1 MQKAEPQHNHT
12 QNQQAQRKDKGASL
26 ESPQGEQIAQLEA
39 MANNNPQVNELAQLA
54 AMANNSLQAV
64 AQRTLSEQF
73 SNSPRMIPQRQ
84 QFTQIT
90 GAAVQRMGDEEEPV
104 QGLFQSQPIQ
114 RVEDEELL
122 QGKFEVSQRVEDE
135 DELIQGKFDPVQRV
149 EEDELVQGKFETA
162 QLTEVPA
169 AKQNNTG
176 LPDNLKSGIE
186 HLSGMSMD
194 NVKVHYNSSQPE
206 QLNAHAYAQGTDIHL
221 APGQE
226 KHLPHEA
233 WHVVQQAQGRVKPTM
248 QMAGQQVNDDESLE
262 AEADVM
268 GERAVSAGVVQEQQ
282 YLGNPIVSDAL
293 GSDPIRSTL
302 FTDKNTVVSNAAI
315 HMESSQLRTVFQRK
329 SQLVVQMTWNET
341 EETEAQKILGP
352 MDGQELDVPIDGL
365 LDQQAWAG
373 LEHEGSVHL
382 GGSRFNLL
390 QPIEAKKVVARAA
403 KILEGSFIMTPP
415 PVAFVTRAAKTADTR
430 GLVLLDSH
438 HTINASRIIN
448 GDKNVKVKHVAKP
461 THPNGTT
468 TMADVAK
475 NREVITKNRAKA
487 KRYNQTVAGQQAM
500 QQAVDEIMK
509 QKIKKIN
516 EIKEITQLIQ
526 MIEESGID
534 EYNVEY
540 YQGAKNRLA
549 ELEKNIQG

>member
-12 QNQQAQRKDKGASL
+12 QNQQTQRKDKVASL
-26 ESPQGEQIAQLEA
+26 EAPLGEQIAQLEA
-39 MANNNPQVNELAQLA
+39 MANNSPQVNKLAKLA
-54 AMANNSLQAV
+54 AMADNSPQAV
-64 AQRTLSEQF
+64 VQRKLSEQF
-73 SNSPRMIPQRQ
+73 NNSPRMIAQRQ
-84 QFTQIT
+84 QFAKIT
-90 GAAVQRMGDEEEPV
+90 GAAMQRMGDEEE
-104 QGLFQSQPIQ
+104 
-114 RVEDEELL
+114 
-122 QGKFEVSQRVEDE
+122 
-135 DELIQGKFDPVQRV
+135 PVQRV

-162 QLTEVPA
+162 QLTEVPT

-176 LPDNLKSGIE
+176 IPDNLKSGIE

-194 NVKVHYNSSQPE
+194 NVKVHYNSSEPA
-206 QLNAHAYAQGTDIHL
+206 QLNALAYAQGTDIHL

-248 QMAGQQVNDDESLE
+248 QMAGLQVNDDQGLE
-262 AEADVM
+262 READVM
-268 GERAVSAGVVQEQQ
+268 GAKATSVEVIQEKQD
-282 YLGNPIVSDAL
+282 LGNSIVSDCL
-293 GSDPIRSTL
+293 GSDPIRSIV
-302 FTDKNTVVSNAAI
+302 FTDKNTVDSNAAF
-315 HMESSQLRTVFQRK
+315 HTDSKKPGAVFQRMP
-329 SQLVVQMTWNET
+329 QLVVQMIWDET

-352 MDGQELDVPIDGL
+352 MDDQELNVPIDGL

-373 LEHEGSVHL
+373 IEHKGFVHL
-382 GGSRFNLL
+382 GGPRFNVL

-403 KILEGSFIMTPP
+403 EILEGSFIMTPP
-415 PVAFVTRAAKTADTR
+415 PVAFVTQAAKTADTR

-461 THPNGTT
+461 AHPNGTT
-468 TMADVAK
+468 TLADVAS
-475 NREVITKNRAKA
+475 NRKVITSNRAKA
-487 KRYNQTVAGQQAM
+487 KKYNQTEAGRQAL

-509 QKIKKIN
+509 QKIKKIT
-516 EIKEITQLIQ
+516 EIEEITQLIQ
-526 MIEESGID
+526 MIEENGVD